1 MAPPC
6 DTVTDGLAKKKRT
19 DMSALVC
26 NCFKAV
32 MMYIRHLDS
41 CDVIT
46 SGDKSQTNDIKNRSD
61 RKQTCPQD
69 FGTYFLT
76 DPV

>member
-1 MAPPC
+1 
-6 DTVTDGLAKKKRT
+6 
-19 DMSALVC
+19 MSAFVC

-46 SGDKSQTNDIKNRSD
+46 SGDKSETNYINDRSD
-61 RKQTCPQD
+61 RKQTCLQD
-69 FGTYFLT
+69 FGTYFFNRPGVAGAVL
-76 DPV
+76 